1 MNEFI
6 DDILDLYEG
15 MSKREIAKELAV
27 DIGSALFMAAGIVF
41 LLFIL
46 PL

>member
-15 MSKREIAKELAV
+15 MSKKEIIKELAV